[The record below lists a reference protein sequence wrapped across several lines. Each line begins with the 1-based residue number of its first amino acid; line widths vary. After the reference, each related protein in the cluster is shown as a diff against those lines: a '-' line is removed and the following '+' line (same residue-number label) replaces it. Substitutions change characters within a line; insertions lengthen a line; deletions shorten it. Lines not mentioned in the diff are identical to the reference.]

1 MDAARRED
9 QSMTPSAARRAE
21 SSVLDVRVDGRV
33 AHLTMMRP
41 EKRNALN
48 DTLIAAF
55 EAFFAHPPRDV
66 RVVVIAGAGGHFS
79 SGLDLSE
86 HVSRPAIDV
95 MRHSQNWHRVMD
107 MIQLGGLPVISV
119 LEGAVMG
126 GGLELAAA
134 THVRVAEPSSI
145 FQLPEGRRGIFV
157 GGGGS
162 VRIARIIGSGRM
174 VEMMLTG
181 RTYNAEDGLAL
192 GLAHYVTRAGAGM
205 AKAQELAA
213 TIAENAPFT
222 NSLITQALA
231 RIEDMAKADG
241 LFAESLAAALSQT
254 SEDAEEGL
262 RAFLE
267 KRKPKFR

>member
-1 MDAARRED
+1 MTSVSARASEPALLD
-9 QSMTPSAARRAE
+9 I
-21 SSVLDVRVDGRV
+21 SVEGRV
-33 AHLTMMRP
+33 AHLTMQRP

-48 DTLIAAF
+48 DSLVSAF
-55 EAFFAHPPRDV
+55 EAFFARPPKQV
-66 RVVVIAGAGGHFS
+66 RAIIVAGSGGHFS
-79 SGLDLSE
+79 AGLDLSE
-86 HVSRPAIDV
+86 HVARPAIDV
-95 MRHSQNWHRVMD
+95 MHHSRNWHRVMD
-107 MIQLGGLPVISV
+107 LIQMSGLPVISV

-134 THVRVAEPSSI
+134 THVRVAEPSAV

-181 RTYNAEDGLAL
+181 RRYTAEEGLAL
-192 GLAHYVTRAGAGM
+192 GLAHYVTEPGGGM
-205 AKAQELAA
+205 ARARELAA
-213 TIAENAPFT
+213 TIAENAQFS
-222 NSLITQALA
+222 NYLMTQALT

-254 SEDAEEGL
+254 GPDAEEGL

-267 KRKPKFR
+267 KRKPVFE

>member
-1 MDAARRED
+1 MNRIAPRMDEA
-9 QSMTPSAARRAE
+9 SP
-21 SSVLDVRVDGRV
+21 LDVRVEGQV

-41 EKRNALN
+41 QKRNALN
-48 DTLIAAF
+48 DALIAAF
-55 EAFFAHPPRDV
+55 ESFFASPSKDV
-66 RVVVIAGAGGHFS
+66 RVVVIAGSGGHFS
-79 SGLDLSE
+79 AGLDLSE

-95 MRHSQNWHRVMD
+95 MHHSRNWHRVMD
-107 MIQLGGLPVISV
+107 MIQLSGLPVISV

-126 GGLELAAA
+126 GGLELAAS
-134 THVRVAEPSSI
+134 THVRIAEPSAI

-181 RTYNAEDGLAL
+181 RKYDAEEGLAL
-192 GLAHYVTRAGAGM
+192 GLAHYLTEPGSAM
-205 AKAQELAA
+205 AKARALAD
-213 TIAENAPFT
+213 TIAENAPFV
-222 NSLITQALA
+222 NYIVTQALA
-231 RIEDMAKADG
+231 RIEDMAKSDG

-267 KRKPKFR
+267 KRKPDFR